1 MARSNNKHIKLAN
14 TESEYTAEQITEL
27 RKCAFD
33 PVYFIR
39 KYIKIQHP
47 TKGAV
52 PFDLYPFQERLIHS
66 FHQHDFNIV
75 LASRQVGKSITSA
88 SYLLWYAMFNFDKTI
103 LIASNKNAGAME
115 MIYRIR
121 FAYENLPFWIK
132 PGVADDGYNKHAIGF
147 DNGSRIISAA
157 TSEDTGRGMSISL
170 LFLDEFAFVAP
181 GIQDEFWTAI
191 KPTLST
197 GGSCI
202 IASTPN
208 GDMNIFAQIWRAAA
222 VKANSFVAT
231 WIKWDEPPGRDA
243 AFREKEIADIGE
255 RKFLQEYECC
265 APDADVTIRT
275 TDGTVFQLTMEQLY
289 NIIDE

>member
-1 MARSNNKHIKLAN
+1 MARALNKFIKPAN
-14 TESEYTAEQITEL
+14 TETEYTPEQLIEL
-27 RKCAFD
+27 KRCASD
-33 PVYFIR
+33 PVYFI
-39 KYIKIQHP
+39 KTYVKIQHP

-52 PFDLYPFQERLIHS
+52 AFELYDFQEKLIRS
-66 FHQHDFNIV
+66 FHNNDFNIV

-88 SYLLWYAMFNFDKTI
+88 SYLLWYAMFHFDKTV
-103 LIASNKNAGAME
+103 LIASNKNSGAME

-121 FAYENLPFWIK
+121 FAYESLPFWLK
-132 PGVADDGYNKHAIGF
+132 PGVTDDGYNKHAVGF

-208 GDMNIFAQIWRAAA
+208 GDMNIFAQLWRAA
-222 VKANSFVAT
+222 VVEANSFIAT
-231 WIKWDEPPGRDA
+231 WVKWDEPPGRDIK
-243 AFREKEIADIGE
+243 FKEKEIADIGE
-255 RKFLQEYECC
+255 RKWMQEYECC
-265 APDADVTIRT
+265 GADVLVTIKHA
-275 TDGTVFQLTMEQLY
+275 DGTIQQLTMLELY
-289 NIIDE
+289 DMLDV